1 MSLFVTVYS
10 TLVVKKVA
18 EKFLGN
24 LTLKVLTNFSKM
36 VRRFTEDENDL
47 LNKNANGLDIHTFQ
61 RKRDA
66 WLDSL

>member
-36 VRRFTEDENDL
+36 ARRFAENRNDL
-47 LNKNANGLDIHTFQ
+47 LNKNADKMDINTF
-61 RKRDA
+61 
-66 WLDSL
+66 